1 MRNDTTYGQ
10 DFLDLTGTGAVQQPN
25 GMFIR
30 ALGHVPDEEPL
41 SRPFGVPPSTEP
53 GKLEFP
59 VGVPP
64 IPGGIFQPG
73 WWKKYLE
80 SFWLFLNAIRSLRR
94 KCIKLLKDL
103 QLEARAIEESAE
115 SHELSESEIEEE
127 AENLKKSHDKSALVT
142 SLMDNVG
149 EFETLAEE
157 VEGYEKIAKA
167 YPVHADSTMYEIRGA
182 ILKMRL
188 LKRKIEMQ
196 ATALKL
202 EIRPTP
208 SSTGK

>member
-1 MRNDTTYGQ
+1 
-10 DFLDLTGTGAVQQPN
+10 
-25 GMFIR
+25 
-30 ALGHVPDEEPL
+30 
-41 SRPFGVPPSTEP
+41 
-53 GKLEFP
+53 
-59 VGVPP
+59 
-64 IPGGIFQPG
+64 
-73 WWKKYLE
+73 
-80 SFWLFLNAIRSLRR
+80 
-94 KCIKLLKDL
+94 LKDL

-208 SSTGK
+208 SSTGKWCRSSTPADALQDSGLQTIQKPDACRFAKNSARASSSVIGFSFHSGPTSSTLAANAMRSPRTPSPMMS